1 MLNDNTKDGA
11 PMALSSL
18 PVVGIL
24 GRQHSVD
31 GIYHDLSTDLVHI
44 FEGMKFYT
52 YDAMEFKVSFLLLDT
67 KSFDHHSNSVH

>member
-11 PMALSSL
+11 PIALSSL

-44 FEGMKFYT
+44 FEGMKFYS
-52 YDAMEFKVSFLLLDT
+52 YDATEFKVSLRHANYVQT
-67 KSFDHHSNSVH
+67 NIVSI